1 WGFPMEMN
9 MNNFT
14 DRVKK
19 VLQYARE
26 ESSRLGHDYIGTE
39 HLLLGLV
46 KEGQGVAIAVLSN
59 LGIQLD
65 ALKKSIEDAVQ
76 STSGAMVLS
85 EVPYT
90 PMAKQVIEMAVQE
103 AREMG
108 NNYVGTEHLLLALTK
123 NKNGIAAQILSVF
136 GTDYKSVKEEVM
148 SILSGGRN
156 ASAQSE
162 QDKGNLPF
170 VEHYGRDLTKLAA
183 EGKLDPIVGRDN
195 LRVLEG
201 SVKL

>member
-1 WGFPMEMN
+1 M
-9 MNNFT
+9 FT

-26 ESSRLGHDYIGTE
+26 ESARLGHDYIGTE

-46 KEGQGVAIAVLSN
+46 KEGQGVAVAVLAN

-76 STSGAMVLS
+76 TSAGGMMLT
-85 EVPYT
+85 EVPFT
-90 PMAKQVIEMAVQE
+90 PMAKQVLEIASQE

-108 NNYVGTEHLLLALTK
+108 NNYIGTEHLLLALTK

-136 GTDYKSVKEEVM
+136 GTDYKSVKEEVQ
-148 SILSGGRN
+148 SILTGNRKTHARRSGEERHPVPR
-156 ASAQSE
+156 A
-162 QDKGNLPF
+162 
-170 VEHYGRDLTKLAA
+170 
-183 EGKLDPIVGRDN
+183 
-195 LRVLEG
+195 LR
-201 SVKL
+201 S